1 MFYLFASALATGNVL
16 DFGDV
21 SNIQFTLSIYIVF
34 SSSRLCVS
42 SDCLTNIFKTVSPIR
57 KCHFPILFSDSDP
70 IFGRIV
76 INYIL
81 NALHQRNGFFG
92 FFLFFSR
99 NVLIL
104 KWRFILLDKIFNG
117 RERWSPLT
125 HGVCSP
131 KKKCQ
136 NFWNM
141 QTNNEILYTITR
153 FMANQM
159 VHIINPKK
167 HRIFLGSSM
176 FEWSRAFAIN

>member
-1 MFYLFASALATGNVL
+1 MFSILATSL
-16 DFGDV
+16 TF
-21 SNIQFTLSIYIVF
+21 SSLFQFTLSFLLLVCVCLLIVWQTF
-34 SSSRLCVS
+34 SKLFLLFENAIFQFYFQTPIRFSGGSSSV
-42 SDCLTNIFKTVSPIR
+42 TFWM
-57 KCHFPILFSDSDP
+57 HY
-70 IFGRIV
+70 
-76 INYIL
+76 INEM
-81 NALHQRNGFFG
+81 NGFFG